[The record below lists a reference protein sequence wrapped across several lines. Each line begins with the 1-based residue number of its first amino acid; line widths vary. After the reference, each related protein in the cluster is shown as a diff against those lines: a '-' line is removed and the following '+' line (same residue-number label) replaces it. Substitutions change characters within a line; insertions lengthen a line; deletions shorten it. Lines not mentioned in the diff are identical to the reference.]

1 MMNYRSCADFLRKGD
16 NYLIVSHKNPDGDTM
31 GSCAALCSAL
41 RRIGKTAYLY
51 PNPDVIKKL
60 RPYVDGFYAGA
71 EFQAEKIVAV
81 DVATEDMFAA
91 GFEGKVDL
99 CIDHHPTNSRYAGK
113 LLLKAEK
120 ASCGEIVLELV
131 KSLCGDVTKEEADLL
146 YIAVS
151 TDTGCFMYANTKP
164 DTHRAAAKLMEY
176 GADCMLLNQIF
187 FRKKSAARMRLE
199 GMAFSSMSFYRDGR
213 IAVVKITQD
222 MLKKAGATMDDL
234 DDIAG
239 LAGMAEK
246 SLVNITIRE
255 KTDGSSKVSVRSGKD
270 VNSSRICAVFGGGGH
285 DMAAGCTIS
294 SSPEKAEKMLL
305 EVINEVWK

>member
-1 MMNYRSCADFLRKGD
+1 MNYKSCTEFLKKED
-16 NYLIVSHKNPDGDTM
+16 KYLILSHKNPDGDTM

-51 PNPDVIKKL
+51 PNPDVIMKL
-60 RPYVDGFYAGA
+60 RPYVEHFYAHDGFLPSCV
-71 EFQAEKIVAV
+71 ISV
-81 DVATEDMFAA
+81 DVATEGLFAA
-91 GFEGKVDL
+91 GFEGKVEL
-99 CIDHHPTNSRYAGK
+99 CIDHHPTNSRYAKK

-131 KSLCGDVTKEEADLL
+131 KTLCGDITKEEADLL

-151 TDTGCFMYANTKP
+151 TDTGCFMYANTRP
-164 DTHRAAAKLMEY
+164 DTHRAAAKLMEC
-176 GADCMLLNQIF
+176 GADCMTLNQIF
-187 FRKKSAARMRLE
+187 FRKKSAARLRLE
-199 GMAFSSMSFYRDGR
+199 GMVLSTMNFYRDGR

-222 MLKKAGATMDDL
+222 MLKKAGATEDDL

-246 SLVNITIRE
+246 SIVNITIRE
-255 KTDGSSKVSVRSGKD
+255 KADGSSKVSLRSGKE
-270 VNSSRICAVFGGGGH
+270 VNSSKICAVFGGGGH

-294 SSPEKAEKMLL
+294 SGPEKAEKMLL

>member
-1 MMNYRSCADFLRKGD
+1 MNYKSCADYLRKED
-16 NYLIVSHKNPDGDTM
+16 NYLILSHKNPDGDTM

-51 PNPDVIKKL
+51 PNADVIKKM
-60 RPYVDGFYAGA
+60 RPYVEKFYAGDDFVA
-71 EFQAEKIVAV
+71 ERIISV
-81 DVATEDMFAA
+81 DVAAEGLFAA
-91 GFEGKVDL
+91 GFEGSVDL
-99 CIDHHPTNSRYAGK
+99 CIDHHPSNSRYAKK

-120 ASCGEIVLELV
+120 ASCGEIIMELV
-131 KSLCGDVTKEEADLL
+131 KQLCGDITKEEADLL

-151 TDTGCFMYANTKP
+151 TDTGCFMYANTRP

-176 GADCMLLNQIF
+176 GADCMVINQIF
-187 FRKKSAARMRLE
+187 FKKKSAARLRLE
-199 GMAFSSMSFYRDGR
+199 GMVFSSMSFYRDGE
-213 IAVVKITQD
+213 IAVVKITRD
-222 MLKKAGATMDDL
+222 MLNKAGATEDDL

-255 KTDGSSKVSVRSGKD
+255 KSDGSSKVSLRSGKE

-294 SSPEKAEKMLL
+294 SAPDKAEKMLL